1 MGYLAGYR
9 LARVE
14 SLEAEVEDQ
23 AALLFAEQARI
34 SRVAKSAEAPLA
46 AERAVSDARRAG
58 GLPGI
63 RMLLGAPAP
72 GDSDT
77 DAAPGGGP
85 ADQPGGGA
93 APAVRPLGRP

>member
-23 AALLFAEQARI
+23 AALLFAEQAR
-34 SRVAKSAEAPLA
+34 SARVAKSAAAPLA

-77 DAAPGGGP
+77 DAAPGGP
-85 ADQPGGGA
+85 PDQPGGGA